1 MIDLTDDFLRLR
13 TGTIRYYP
21 AGLDHP
27 VAGTWTIEIPLE
39 PFSADDEF
47 DPATFRPGSDGPEL
61 IETEIVLDFIEL
73 PADEL
78 AGLSRRTFEFP
89 QRHEDGYIDGS
100 IYLIAAHC
108 PLDVT
113 RISFGKATADQMT
126 AIFHTRFD
134 FDSAGGIDIHNRTA
148 VLQTVLKFELGQLA

>member
-13 TGTIRYYP
+13 TGVIRHYP

-27 VAGTWTIEIPLE
+27 VAGTWTIQIPLE
-39 PFSADDEF
+39 PFSAGDEF

-89 QRHEDGYIDGS
+89 TKPEDGYIDGS

-108 PLDVT
+108 AVEVI
-113 RISFGKATADQMT
+113 RIDFGETSADQIT
-126 AIFHTRFD
+126 ASLDARFD
-134 FDSAGGIDIHNRTA
+134 FDSAGGIGIHNRSA
-148 VLQTVLKFELGQLA
+148 VLKTVLRFEAGQPA